1 MKFSALEL
9 QEYLDTYNTKEE
21 ATLSVIEDPP
31 TFLLVEPNNLF
42 FSSHVIICFQILS
55 GLGTARTR
63 FPGAPVRLWSL
74 ASLEI
79 LRRRYRREI

>member
-21 ATLSVIEDPP
+21 ATLSVISEPLA
-31 TFLLVEPNNLF
+31 FLSFERNDSFF
-42 FSSHVIICFQILS
+42 FSSHVILFFQILS
-55 GLGTARTR
+55 GSGTARTH

-74 ASLEI
+74 ASPEI
-79 LRRRYRREI
+79 LRRR